1 MDLFT
6 ICLQIFLFALIL
18 IEHRKIREL
27 NQIIDHMFE
36 GWGIMIRI
44 MKNMTN
50 ISEDQIKCL
59 EKLDDVVNK
68 EGAKNDLG

>member
-6 ICLQIFLFALIL
+6 ICLQIFLLALIL

-36 GWGIMIRI
+36 GWDIMFRI
-44 MKNMTN
+44 SKTMIN
-50 ISEDQIKCL
+50 ISRDQIKCL
-59 EKLDDVVNK
+59 EKLDDIVNK
-68 EGAKNDLG
+68 EGVKNDLA

>member
-1 MDLFT
+1 MDLFM

-27 NQIIDHMFE
+27 NQCIDTMSE
-36 GWGIMIRI
+36 VIDIMIRI
-44 MKNMTN
+44 SKTMIN
-50 ISEDQIKCL
+50 IGRDQIKCL
-59 EKLDDVVNK
+59 GKLDDVVNK